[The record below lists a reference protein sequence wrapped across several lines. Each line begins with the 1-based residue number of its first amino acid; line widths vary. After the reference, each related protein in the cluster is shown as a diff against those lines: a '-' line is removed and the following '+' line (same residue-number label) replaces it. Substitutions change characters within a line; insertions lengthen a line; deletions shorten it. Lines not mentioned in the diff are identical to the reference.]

1 MALKNPSQYF
11 KKDIVSVD
19 NSIIKNSSSSQLNTF
34 SDAFESFK
42 QNLNKIEILSE
53 FSDTLDNYLGRVTTL
68 SEQVEGIQT
77 EIQSLLKKEDL
88 DRAMMSQLL
97 VVEQSIR
104 DIQSKVKSINDS
116 KLTEIRLDVSN
127 LTNNVSEFL
136 NVEVPKYKKLIVGS
150 EIRANKRYEE
160 LEYGV
165 NKTLEE
171 IGELVENKYQ
181 HLTETLHGINEKSL
195 AGILEDFRILDENFI
210 KLRKE
215 DIPKYKGFIVENE
228 RKTEH
233 KLEEFN
239 EVLSNTTEQLLQK
252 INSVEGDKVNL
263 IKVVN
268 DKIQEVVSLRDL
280 VIGELQQN
288 ETSRND
294 LKNKVTN
301 LEVEIIRNES
311 HIRVQNNNLKKIQ
324 EEVFSTIK
332 KLNLDELEEK
342 NYELSKKVK
351 YLEEVFEKFNEK
363 EILTENII
371 VEPPSVDNKDPLTP
385 LNKNFVTLEQLQ
397 EHYRIF
403 VNRIQQQL
411 ATIGGGGETRLKYL
425 DDIVGIATNP
435 SAYDGKFLKY
445 DHSQRKF
452 QFETVNQGN
461 TENIN
466 TNSISIVDTDSSN
479 LYSGDV
485 VSLQKAYI
493 ALTETT
499 SPTSIHKL
507 ISAQDY
513 ASVEYLIQA
522 SKDLDVDT
530 RKIIVVNNIT
540 SINKSETHLVST
552 GSTFVGYDLNIEDGY
567 INLIATPTTS
577 SKVIYSI
584 LYTAIARPLLKY
596 QLTDE
601 IGNTIFTEDGN
612 MLIAEDY

>member
-136 NVEVPKYKKLIVGS
+136 DIEVPKYKKLIVGS

-280 VIGELQQN
+280 VIGELEQN

-371 VEPPSVDNKDPLTP
+371 VEPPSVGNKDPLTP

-507 ISAQDY
+507 ISAKDY